1 MAIFLIDLPPNE
13 MERRLSDAL
22 SVYVDAMRYPR
33 GTVNQRAAMW
43 LEHIRRRG
51 WQGVAAVETPET
63 PTAGAPQEDVP
74 PTAELSDAPLLGVAY
89 GYPGAPGQW
98 WQQQVVLGLQRGG
111 SPPEEIARLMT
122 SYFEL
127 TELHIHPR
135 AQGRGLG
142 EALARRLLAGRGEQ
156 NVLLSTPE
164 TDGESNRAWRLYRR
178 LGFADVI
185 RGYHFAG
192 DPRAFAI
199 LGRSPSVVAG
209 NRQAHIGA
217 RRHTGSGTMTW
228 CAPALPPSR
237 PKVPRIPGI
246 HRAATPAAGH
256 RDAAADRPL
265 GHRLPAGQGVAHH
278 LTR

>member
-1 MAIFLIDLPPNE
+1 MPIFLIDLPPGD

-22 SVYVDAMRYPR
+22 TVYVDAMRYPR
-33 GTVNQRAAMW
+33 GTENQRAAMW

-51 WQGVAAVETPET
+51 WQGVGVVEAGVAEG
-63 PTAGAPQEDVP
+63 AGAQAPSD
-74 PTAELSDAPLLGVAY
+74 AELTEAPLLGVAY

-111 SPPEEIARLMT
+111 LPPHEIARLMN

-142 EALARRLLAGRGEQ
+142 EAMARRLLAGRPEK

-164 TDGESNRAWRLYRR
+164 TNGEPNRAWRLYRR
-178 LGFADVI
+178 LGFTDVI
-185 RGYHFAG
+185 RRYHFAG

-199 LGRSPSVVAG
+199 LGRE
-209 NRQAHIGA
+209 
-217 RRHTGSGTMTW
+217 
-228 CAPALPPSR
+228 LP
-237 PKVPRIPGI
+237 
-246 HRAATPAAGH
+246 
-256 RDAAADRPL
+256 L
-265 GHRLPAGQGVAHH
+265 
-278 LTR
+278 

>member
-1 MAIFLIDLPPNE
+1 MPIFLIDLPPGD

-22 SVYVDAMRYPR
+22 TVYVDAMRYPR
-33 GTVNQRAAMW
+33 GTENQRAAMW

-51 WQGVAAVETPET
+51 WQGVGVVEAEVAEG
-63 PTAGAPQEDVP
+63 AGAQAPSD
-74 PTAELSDAPLLGVAY
+74 AELTEAPLLGVAY

-111 SPPEEIARLMT
+111 LPPHEIARLMN

-142 EALARRLLAGRGEQ
+142 EAMARRLLAGRPEK

-164 TDGESNRAWRLYRR
+164 TNGEPNRAWRLYRR
-178 LGFADVI
+178 LGFTDVI
-185 RGYHFAG
+185 RRYHFAG

-199 LGRSPSVVAG
+199 LGRE
-209 NRQAHIGA
+209 
-217 RRHTGSGTMTW
+217 
-228 CAPALPPSR
+228 LP
-237 PKVPRIPGI
+237 
-246 HRAATPAAGH
+246 
-256 RDAAADRPL
+256 L
-265 GHRLPAGQGVAHH
+265 
-278 LTR
+278 

>member
-1 MAIFLIDLPPNE
+1 MAIFLIDLPPND

-22 SVYVDAMRYPR
+22 RVYVEAMRYPR
-33 GTVNQRAAMW
+33 GTENQRAAMW

-51 WQGVAAVETPET
+51 WQGVAAVEAE
-63 PTAGAPQEDVP
+63 AGEAPGGLP
-74 PTAELSDAPLLGVAY
+74 PPAAVLSNAPLLGVAY

-111 SPPEEIARLMT
+111 SPPAEIARLMN

-142 EALARRLLAGRGEQ
+142 EALARRLLAAREEK

-164 TDGESNRAWRLYRR
+164 TNGEPNRAWRLYRR
-178 LGFADVI
+178 LGFTDVI

-199 LGRSPSVVAG
+199 LGR
-209 NRQAHIGA
+209 
-217 RRHTGSGTMTW
+217 
-228 CAPALPPSR
+228 ALP
-237 PKVPRIPGI
+237 
-246 HRAATPAAGH
+246 
-256 RDAAADRPL
+256 L
-265 GHRLPAGQGVAHH
+265 Q
-278 LTR
+278 